1 MLQPWQISTTSSLSG
16 ALLRPSVAA
25 MPARTSDLYLGYG
38 QWHIQPTPKPG
49 VPYQSCIMGR
59 SRSPITDFDRRVPV
73 PTETPR
79 GEGEF
84 RIIMGR
90 SHSDGRY
97 SPPKGDGGRGRKR
110 RADNR
115 ELEIKEEFRKATTK
129 ALLRT
134 GLPFVSQET
143 VEAILFSGDSHV
155 TAAEVSTLFL
165 SKKYFDHL

>member
-1 MLQPWQISTTSSLSG
+1 
-16 ALLRPSVAA
+16 
-25 MPARTSDLYLGYG
+25 
-38 QWHIQPTPKPG
+38 
-49 VPYQSCIMGR
+49 
-59 SRSPITDFDRRVPV
+59 V

-115 ELEIKEEFRKATTK
+115 ELEIKEEFRKATIK

-143 VEAILFSGDSHV
+143 VEAILLFSGDSHV
-155 TAAEVSTLFL
+155 TAAEVSTLFRF
-165 SKKYFDHL
+165 KKIF